1 MANVK
6 YLLAGAAAIG
16 GLTLLAIVL
25 SPKGKEKPPKRISVI
40 TPTSRTEDFTNF
52 PKFQKTASEIRR
64 GGNPRL
70 ANDDDPRFK
79 PLLVRCV
86 KDNQRTFLQATAES
100 LELQTFPNDDFE
112 WVIVDVWDEQRRK
125 YTEGRYSFKL
135 KHVYADDTVIFTPSF
150 LGIAWYWYQRGF
162 ALKGYRHKFREDLSI
177 DREFEDFWLRGGIR
191 RHALSQIWGHILAVP
206 LEWELEVNGWEEF
219 LDGAVGAEDIEHG
232 FRLERSYGN
241 RCILDSRALVYELG
255 GFHIHTGRPHVRS
268 NGLLLEYVYGKN
280 CAHVPRRGNAWRPT
294 RGSVDGYILCFK
306 REYAE
311 GRVGEMKAGMGD
323 RPHPFV
329 YKTCDVPTLDL
340 CDLRERYRAG
350 EFRW

>member
-25 SPKGKEKPPKRISVI
+25 SPKGKESPPKRISVI

-52 PKFQKTASEIRR
+52 PKFQKIASEIRR

-86 KDNQRTFLQATAES
+86 KDDQRTFLQATAES
-100 LELQTFPNDDFE
+100 LELQTFPKDDFE
-112 WVIVDVWDEQRRK
+112 WVIVDVWAEQRRK
-125 YTEGRYSFKL
+125 YTEGCYSFTIKHVKEKPSIWHGL
-135 KHVYADDTVIFTPSF
+135 KEPEGWESETKPAFPTVCNARNTGIIVADGELLVYADDTVIFTPSF

-255 GFHIHTGRPHVRS
+255 GFHIHTGRPHVGS

-280 CAHVPRRGNAWRPT
+280 YAHVPRRRDAWRPT

-306 REYAE
+306 
-311 GRVGEMKAGMGD
+311 
-323 RPHPFV
+323 
-329 YKTCDVPTLDL
+329 
-340 CDLRERYRAG
+340 
-350 EFRW
+350 